1 MEKAKHLGGMW
12 ALAIALGV
20 GLAVANAPA
29 VASAE
34 SGDSDKGSSSDES
47 SSRSSGNSGSA
58 SSDTPSAKG
67 ASSTNDGLSRPRRAG
82 KAEVSSS
89 GGAQTSTTTG
99 SSASAATTDTTP
111 STSTSSTE
119 EATTPAKLDAP
130 GWGHHPEGKGDDA
143 RGNTSTTTSPNV
155 VPVDV
160 PTAGP
165 TSSSAAPAVMPAP
178 ASVVITPTPTDPPS
192 RGVSTLINVDPPP
205 SDNRTPPAPVRELAA
220 LTLLAG
226 AGREFE
232 QANTASTSVDPPADP
247 VVNGLVTETATS
259 AVESSAV
266 DPGFISSTRDFFG
279 LFSITSAGDPDDN
292 NFVAV
297 VFETPLFT
305 IVLTSGTDPED
316 NLGFGA
322 PSIGVAGHTV
332 ATFISPFVTFSAAIP
347 IEDPFAELFI
357 ELIRLGLV

>member
-12 ALAIALGV
+12 ALAVALGV

-29 VASAE
+29 VASAAP
-34 SGDSDKGSSSDES
+34 GDSDKGSSDES
-47 SSRSSGNSGSA
+47 SSRSDNSGSA

-119 EATTPAKLDAP
+119 EATTPAKLDVP
-130 GWGHHPEGKGDDA
+130 RWGHHPDGKGDDA
-143 RGNTSTTTSPNV
+143 RGDTSTTTSPNV

-160 PTAGP
+160 PTAEV
-165 TSSSAAPAVMPAP
+165 SSIAS
-178 ASVVITPTPTDPPS
+178 SVVITPTPTDPPS
-192 RGVSTLINVDPPP
+192 RGVSTLINVDPPAVDKGAP
-205 SDNRTPPAPVRELAA
+205 SEPVQELAA

-232 QANTASTSVDPPADP
+232 QANSASTTVDPPADP
-247 VVNGLVTETATS
+247 VTNGLVTETATS
-259 AVESSAV
+259 AVESSAA
-266 DPGFISSTRDFFG
+266 DPGFISSTRSFFG

>member
-29 VASAE
+29 VASAAP
-34 SGDSDKGSSSDES
+34 GDSDKGSSSDES
-47 SSRSSGNSGSA
+47 SSRSSDNSRST
-58 SSDTPSAKG
+58 SSDTPSSKG
-67 ASSTNDGLSRPRRAG
+67 ASTNDTPSRDRRTG
-82 KAEVSSS
+82 KTEVSSS
-89 GGAQTSTTTG
+89 DGRQTSTTAG
-99 SSASAATTDTTP
+99 SSASEATTDTTP

-119 EATTPAKLDAP
+119 EATTPAKLDVP

-155 VPVDV
+155 APVDV
-160 PTAGP
+160 PTAEV
-165 TSSSAAPAVMPAP
+165 SSP

-192 RGVSTLINVDPPP
+192 RGVSTLINVDRPAVDNGAP
-205 SDNRTPPAPVRELAA
+205 SEPVQELAA

-232 QANTASTSVDPPADP
+232 QANTASTTVDPPADP
-247 VVNGLVTETATS
+247 VTNGLVTDTATS